1 MRVPVARI
9 CGSAIDLRRLLLE
22 LRGLDVALVRRGR
35 AFLLRAE
42 IQPCARHERAE
53 ARVVNGAT
61 KDTQNRRAG
70 RFTRVVVHRLSD
82 VFEGEDHRAR
92 VNPRGAAPIVER
104 QRWTPLMP
112 CERST

>member
-1 MRVPVARI
+1 MSARVCRSEMRVPVARI

-53 ARVVNGAT
+53 ARVVNGA
-61 KDTQNRRAG
+61 DERHPEPSGRA
-70 RFTRVVVHRLSD
+70 VH
-82 VFEGEDHRAR
+82 
-92 VNPRGAAPIVER
+92 
-104 QRWTPLMP
+104 P
-112 CERST
+112 CGSPSIE